1 VVAFHETVYRRP
13 TDKGAG
19 TTEQIGVGR
28 PFGQGSLPAC
38 TDIGQYAGEGE
49 HLIGP
54 LAPVTVYQ
62 QQEAPASDI
71 VVTSPLSEPRLYE
84 SPLLQASAAS

>member
-1 VVAFHETVYRRP
+1 MVAYHETVYRRP